1 MLSQNNCVIALLVAV
16 TLLIAS
22 PVDASL
28 KNYPISQEAADT
40 HIVLPDLYEKLRTLL
55 GEKLYRDLLQHNE
68 FIVLQELV
76 LTHFETHYPV
86 YSKQ

>member
-1 MLSQNNCVIALLVAV
+1 MLGQNNCVIALLVAA
-16 TLLIAS
+16 TLLMAS
-22 PVDASL
+22 PVDARL
-28 KNYPISQEAADT
+28 KNHPISQETVDT
-40 HIVLPDLYEKLRTLL
+40 RIVPPDLYEKLRTLL
-55 GEKLYRDLLQHNE
+55 GEKFYRDLLQHNE